1 MPRFLYKGILMER
14 FLGLDVGEKT
24 IGLAVSDPLGL
35 TAQALTTIRRTS
47 NKEDYERV
55 KEYIDQYQIKT
66 LVVGLP
72 YNMNGTQGPSAD
84 RAKKFAE
91 KLKNKYS
98 VEVIYQDERMTTMS
112 AERVL
117 IEAGV
122 RREKRKTHIDKI
134 AAVFILQAFLD
145 SRP

>member
-1 MPRFLYKGILMER
+1 MER
-14 FLGLDVGEKT
+14 YLGLDVGERT

-35 TAQALTTIRRTS
+35 TAQGLTTIIRTS
-47 NKEDYERV
+47 NKEDYEKV
-55 KEYIDQYQIKT
+55 KEYVDEYDIKT

-72 YNMNGTQGPSAD
+72 YNMNGTQGPSAE

-91 KLKNKYS
+91 KLKNKYQL
-98 VEVIYQDERMTTMS
+98 EIRYQDERMTTMS

-122 RREKRKTHIDKI
+122 RREKRKVHIDKI

-145 SRP
+145 SK

>member
-1 MPRFLYKGILMER
+1 MER

-24 IGLAVSDPLGL
+24 IGLAVSDPLGI
-35 TAQALTTIRRTS
+35 TAQAVTTIKRTS

-55 KEYIDQYQIKT
+55 KEYIDYYKIES

-72 YNMNGTQGPSAD
+72 YNMNGSLGPSAD

-91 KLKNKYS
+91 KLRNKYQ
-98 VEVIYQDERMTTMS
+98 VQIIYQDERMTTMS

-122 RREKRKTHIDKI
+122 RRENRKTHIDKI

-145 SRP
+145 SRF